1 METRDLLV
9 FEMRVWICWFI
20 EIVSLGIQLFYE
32 IVIQG
37 VNYGFDITTEYLLNI
52 RLAKWNCYKRTSGV
66 LLSCISC
73 SRFILI
79 NEIHSFLCI
88 MSQSQLLHKSEM
100 KNGNTTRNVSQIH
113 VKNDGR
119 WCR

>member
-88 MSQSQLLHKSEM
+88 MSQSQLLHKS
-100 KNGNTTRNVSQIH
+100 
-113 VKNDGR
+113 
-119 WCR
+119 